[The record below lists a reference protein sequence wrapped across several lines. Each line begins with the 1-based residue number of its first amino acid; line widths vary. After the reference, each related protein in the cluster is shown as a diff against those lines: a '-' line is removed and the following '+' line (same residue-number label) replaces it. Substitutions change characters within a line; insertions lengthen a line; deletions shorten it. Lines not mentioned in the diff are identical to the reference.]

1 MIIWRINT
9 YTVVSITVNLL
20 IFMNVCTLD
29 ENRNHRYIVVQSSQT
44 IILGTRDVLM
54 LSQSNHLIAVRTD
67 GATDEVSNE
76 LSSFT
81 GVPDITA

>member
-1 MIIWRINT
+1 
-9 YTVVSITVNLL
+9 
-20 IFMNVCTLD
+20 MNVCTLD